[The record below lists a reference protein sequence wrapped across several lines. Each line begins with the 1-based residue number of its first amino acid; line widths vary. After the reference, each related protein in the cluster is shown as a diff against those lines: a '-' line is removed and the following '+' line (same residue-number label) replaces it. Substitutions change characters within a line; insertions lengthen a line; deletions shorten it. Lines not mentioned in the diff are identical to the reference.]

1 MEQKTKELR
10 WQDYWTVVVRRRWF
24 ILGMFFAIGLGA
36 TLAAAL
42 WPVRYRSEALV
53 LIEQQNVPNKYVE
66 PNVLTNP
73 QQQLQSITQVVL
85 SRTRLQQL
93 IAKYQLYPNQPDRED
108 TDRLV
113 RRIRKDITVNAV
125 QTSSR
130 GELTAFKLFFTYK
143 DPVIAQEVNNDLTG
157 EFITRNL
164 ESQTQESVSTTDFF
178 KTQLD
183 EAAKDLA
190 EKGQAL
196 REYKTRY
203 LGELPEQEQSNLQI
217 LSGYEAQLY
226 TENSALDRAEQERIY
241 LKSLLSTYDG
251 MVSAGSSAPGD
262 PPSPLDAIDKEIT
275 LLQDRLANL
284 EANYTSS
291 YPAVVRTKEELVTWQ
306 QKKQKALAAATSASA
321 KKSSSGNSLAAATPA
336 SPDVAHVNSR
346 LKANGA
352 VLVYHQK
359 QIQELKKRI
368 TAVQSRLRLTPLR
381 EQQLASV
388 TRDYQ
393 NARAHYQELLQKK
406 LQSQLATNLVQR
418 EEGERFELIDPPSLP
433 QRPVLPNKLEI
444 VLGGWSGGLALGV
457 GLVALVESNDERL
470 HDASEIPSLVSH
482 PILMRLP
489 VLVTPQDERF
499 RRLRRLAEAVG
510 VFLLALLSSGLG
522 FYVCQMR

>member
-1 MEQKTKELR
+1 MEQNTKELR
-10 WQDYWTVVVRRRWF
+10 WQDYWAVVRRRRWF
-24 ILGMFFAIGLGA
+24 FLGAFFTIGLGA
-36 TLAAAL
+36 TLAAAF

-85 SRTRLQQL
+85 SRTRLEQL
-93 IAKYQLYPNQPDRED
+93 IAKYQLYPHQPDRRD
-108 TDRLV
+108 ADQLV
-113 RRIRKDITVNAV
+113 RRMRKDITVDAV

-143 DPVIAQEVNNDLTG
+143 NPVIAQEVNSDLTG

-190 EKGQAL
+190 QKGQEL
-196 REYKTRY
+196 RQYKTRY

-226 TENSALDRAEQERIY
+226 AENSALDRAEQERIY
-241 LKSLLSTYDG
+241 LKSLVSTYEG
-251 MVSAGSSAPGD
+251 MASTGSSAPGG

-275 LLQDRLANL
+275 LLQARLANL
-284 EANYTSS
+284 EANYTPS
-291 YPAVVRTKEELVTWQ
+291 YPSVVRTKEELATWR
-306 QKKQKALAAATSASA
+306 QKKQKALTAASA
-321 KKSSSGNSLAAATPA
+321 KKSPSGASPAASAA
-336 SPDVAHVNSR
+336 SPDLAQVYSR
-346 LKANGA
+346 LKANAA
-352 VLVYHQK
+352 VIAYHK
-359 QIQELKKRI
+359 SQIQELKKRI
-368 TAVQSRLRLTPLR
+368 DGVQARLRLTPLR
-381 EQQLASV
+381 EEQLASV
-388 TRDYQ
+388 TRNYQ

-499 RRLRRLAEAVG
+499 QGLRQRAETVG
-510 VFLLALLSSGLG
+510 VILLALLSSGLG